1 MISSVSAVTNASAY
15 TQNARRT
22 QGSGFDVS
30 KPIQVY
36 MLDEQCIYSS
46 TAADGQS
53 VHVMYE
59 ENSTPED
66 PVVRIFG
73 NSQSGAYEEIVHINE
88 IDPSN
93 ATYPELCA
101 LLAHKNRT
109 GDYTSGEKTLL
120 DPVPFGMDRG
130 NYSERGNFVQKIREY
145 GSSNQQS
152 GGYWVSTTGDGES
165 LLDFYNQYMEE
176 LLKNAKKTQ
185 ASVLDA
191 LSIDCMGRL
200 RVTTT

>member
-1 MISSVSAVTNASAY
+1 MISSVSAFTNAPAY
-15 TQNARRT
+15 TQNARKT
-22 QGSGFDVS
+22 QGSNFDIS
-30 KPIQVY
+30 KPITVY

-59 ENSTPED
+59 EDSTPED

-109 GDYTSGEKTLL
+109 GEYTSGEKRLL

-130 NYSERGNFVQKIREY
+130 NYSARDNFVQKIREY
-145 GSSNQQS
+145 SSGNQQN
-152 GGYWVSTTGDGES
+152 GGYWVSTTGKG
-165 LLDFYNQYMEE
+165 LLDFYDQYMEE
-176 LLKNAKKTQ
+176 LSKNAEKTQ

>member
-1 MISSVSAVTNASAY
+1 MISSVSAFTNAPAY
-15 TQNARRT
+15 TQNARKT
-22 QGSGFDVS
+22 QGSNFDIS
-30 KPIQVY
+30 KPITVY

-59 ENSTPED
+59 EDSTPED

-73 NSQSGAYEEIVHINE
+73 NSQSGEYEEIVHINE

-109 GDYTSGEKTLL
+109 GVYTSGEKRLL

-130 NYSERGNFVQKIREY
+130 NYSARGNFVQKVREY
-145 GSSNQQS
+145 GSGNQQNGS
-152 GGYWVSTTGDGES
+152 YWMASTGES
-165 LLDFYNQYMEE
+165 LLNFYDQYMEE
-176 LLKNAKKTQ
+176 LSKNAKNTQ
-185 ASVLDA
+185 KAALASLT
-191 LSIDCMGRL
+191 IDYMGRF
-200 RVTTT
+200 RVKTT

>member
-1 MISSVSAVTNASAY
+1 MISSVSAFANASAY

-30 KPIQVY
+30 KPIKVY

-59 ENSTPED
+59 EDSTPED

-109 GDYTSGEKTLL
+109 GEYTSGEKRLL

-130 NYSERGNFVQKIREY
+130 NYSARDNFVQKIREY
-145 GSSNQQS
+145 SSGNQQN
-152 GGYWVSTTGDGES
+152 GGYWVSTTGKG
-165 LLDFYNQYMEE
+165 LLDFYDQYMEE
-176 LLKNAKKTQ
+176 LSKNAEKTQ

>member
-30 KPIQVY
+30 KPIKVY

-109 GDYTSGEKTLL
+109 GEYTSGEKRLL

-145 GSSNQQS
+145 SSGNQQS

>member
-109 GDYTSGEKTLL
+109 GEYTSGEKRLL

-130 NYSERGNFVQKIREY
+130 NYSARGNFVQKIREY
-145 GSSNQQS
+145 SSGNQQN
-152 GGYWVSTTGDGES
+152 GGYWVSTTGKG

>member
-1 MISSVSAVTNASAY
+1 MVSSLSAFGNACPY
-15 TQNARRT
+15 VQNVRRN
-22 QGSGFDVS
+22 QSSGFDAS
-30 KPIQVY
+30 KPIKVY

-59 ENSTPED
+59 EDSTPED

-73 NSQSGAYEEIVHINE
+73 NSQSGEYEEIVHINE

-109 GDYTSGEKTLL
+109 GVYTSGGEKAVGPGAVRYGPRQLFCQGQL
-120 DPVPFGMDRG
+120 C
-130 NYSERGNFVQKIREY
+130 SENQRVRF
-145 GSSNQQS
+145 QQS
-152 GGYWVSTTGDGES
+152 AEWR
-165 LLDFYNQYMEE
+165 LLG
-176 LLKNAKKTQ
+176 
-185 ASVLDA
+185 
-191 LSIDCMGRL
+191 IDYR
-200 RVTTT
+200 

>member
-109 GDYTSGEKTLL
+109 GEYTSGEKRLL

-130 NYSERGNFVQKIREY
+130 NYSARGNFVQKIREY
-145 GSSNQQS
+145 SSGNQQN
-152 GGYWVSTTGDGES
+152 GGYWVSTTGKG
-165 LLDFYNQYMEE
+165 LLDFYDQYMEE

-185 ASVLDA
+185 ASVLDV

>member
-1 MISSVSAVTNASAY
+1 MISSVSAFTNASAY

-22 QGSGFDVS
+22 QGSNFDIS
-30 KPIQVY
+30 KPITVY

-59 ENSTPED
+59 EGSTPED

-73 NSQSGAYEEIVHINE
+73 NSQSGEYEEIVHINE

-109 GDYTSGEKTLL
+109 GEYMSGEKRLL
-120 DPVPFGMDRG
+120 DPLPFGMDRG
-130 NYSERGNFVQKIREY
+130 NYSARGNFVQKIREY
-145 GSSNQQS
+145 GSGNQQS
-152 GGYWVSTTGDGES
+152 GGYWVSTIGKG
-165 LLDFYNQYMEE
+165 LLDFYDQYMEE
-176 LLKNAKKTQ
+176 LSKKAKKTQ
-185 ASVLDA
+185 ASALDA

>member
-1 MISSVSAVTNASAY
+1 MISSVSAFTNASAY

-22 QGSGFDVS
+22 QGSNFDIS
-30 KPIQVY
+30 KPITVY

-59 ENSTPED
+59 KGSTPED

-73 NSQSGAYEEIVHINE
+73 NSLSGEYEEIVHINE

-109 GDYTSGEKTLL
+109 GEYMSGEKRLL
-120 DPVPFGMDRG
+120 DPLPFGMDRG
-130 NYSERGNFVQKIREY
+130 NYSARGNFVQKIREY
-145 GSSNQQS
+145 GSGNQQS
-152 GGYWVSTTGDGES
+152 GGYWVSTTGKG
-165 LLDFYNQYMEE
+165 LLDFYDQYMEE
-176 LLKNAKKTQ
+176 LSKNAEKTQ

>member
-1 MISSVSAVTNASAY
+1 MVSSVSVFTNASAY

-22 QGSGFDVS
+22 QGNSFDVS

-59 ENSTPED
+59 EGSTPED

-73 NSQSGAYEEIVHINE
+73 NSQSGEYEEIIHINE

-109 GDYTSGEKTLL
+109 GEYTSGEKRLL
-120 DPVPFGMDRG
+120 DPLPFGMDRG
-130 NYSERGNFVQKIREY
+130 NYSARGNFVQKIREY
-145 GSSNQQS
+145 GSGNQQS
-152 GGYWVSTTGDGES
+152 GGYWVSTTGKG
-165 LLDFYNQYMEE
+165 LLDFYDQYMEE
-176 LLKNAKKTQ
+176 LSKNAKKTQ

>member
-1 MISSVSAVTNASAY
+1 MISSVSAFTNASAY

-22 QGSGFDVS
+22 QGNSFDAS

-59 ENSTPED
+59 EGSTPED

-73 NSQSGAYEEIVHINE
+73 NSQSGEYEEIVHINE

-109 GDYTSGEKTLL
+109 GEYTSGEKRLL
-120 DPVPFGMDRG
+120 DPLPFGMDRG
-130 NYSERGNFVQKIREY
+130 NYSARGNFVQKIREY
-145 GSSNQQS
+145 GSGNQQS
-152 GGYWVSTTGDGES
+152 GGYWVSTIGKG
-165 LLDFYNQYMEE
+165 LLDFYDQYMEE
-176 LLKNAKKTQ
+176 LSKNAQKTQ

>member
-1 MISSVSAVTNASAY
+1 MVSSLSAFGNACPY
-15 TQNARRT
+15 VQNVRRN
-22 QGSGFDVS
+22 QSSGFDAS
-30 KPIQVY
+30 KPIKVY

-59 ENSTPED
+59 EDSTPED
-66 PVVRIFG
+66 PVVRILG
-73 NSQSGAYEEIVHINE
+73 NSQSGEYEEIVHINE

-109 GDYTSGEKTLL
+109 GVYTSGEKRLL

-130 NYSERGNFVQKIREY
+130 NYSARGNFVQKIREY
-145 GSSNQQS
+145 GSSNQQN

-165 LLDFYNQYMEE
+165 LLNFYDRYLEE
-176 LLKNAKKTQ
+176 LSQNTKNTQ
-185 ASVLDA
+185 KAALASLT
-191 LSIDCMGRL
+191 IDYVGRL
-200 RVTTT
+200 RVATA